1 MGKEIR
7 LTFCVAKAGF
17 PSGSKLGA
25 EVLRMHELQT
35 CEIPLLWRSGST
47 VWSAAPP
54 VCAMPPHLDG
64 APEKAGGGQRIGR
77 QRPCCTA
84 YWWKA
89 SPFHNCSPSG
99 REWSCRR
106 IGIDFA
112 KQCCGLFPGLL
123 HRRFPADPWCFLPTV
138 YGSNSTTCPGSFT

>member
-1 MGKEIR
+1 PSDGEPTFCISGCGRNLGMGKEIR

-54 VCAMPPHLDG
+54 VCAMPPHLEG
-64 APEKAGGGQRIGR
+64 APEKAG
-77 QRPCCTA
+77 A
-84 YWWKA
+84 A
-89 SPFHNCSPSG
+89 SASDDSDLAAS
-99 REWSCRR
+99 R
-106 IGIDFA
+106 
-112 KQCCGLFPGLL
+112 
-123 HRRFPADPWCFLPTV
+123 T
-138 YGSNSTTCPGSFT
+138 